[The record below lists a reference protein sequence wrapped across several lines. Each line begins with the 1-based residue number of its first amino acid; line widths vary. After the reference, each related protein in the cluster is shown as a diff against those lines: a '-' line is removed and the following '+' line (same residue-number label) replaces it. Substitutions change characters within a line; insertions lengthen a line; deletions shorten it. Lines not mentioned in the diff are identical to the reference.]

1 MPVDGRTQ
9 KREISSMTVYACD
22 GWNLRKLFTVKDTV
36 SGLER
41 KV

>member
-1 MPVDGRTQ
+1 
-9 KREISSMTVYACD
+9 MTVYACD

-41 KV
+41 KVWAKIIS